1 MRKNGKNTT
10 FCPFCATNT
19 PKSAFYHFFQ
29 FAGFCTASFCNF
41 EAQKHK
47 TLKELA
53 FCTTDNEYL
62 YFVQENRI
70 LEAAEN
76 EDGTT
81 TLAIVEIIDVKT
93 PIDQIRKELS
103 KTHRNRIQWH
113 TLSRPS

>member
-1 MRKNGKNTT
+1 M
-10 FCPFCATNT
+10 
-19 PKSAFYHFFQ
+19 
-29 FAGFCTASFCNF
+29 
-41 EAQKHK
+41 
-47 TLKELA
+47 KELA

-93 PIDQIRKELS
+93 PIDQICKELS